1 MAEKTIRDLQWKY
14 INGELSLDEMKTFLR
29 HLKSDFSA
37 EFREE
42 RIQKLESDIQKGDG
56 KLLAE
61 AIKRQEYL
69 DAAVEYKKL
78 TDEWLRL
85 GAYWK
90 PLGTSITK
98 WYYKDSCFYTW
109 FSGAETIEESKRT
122 KQADEVL
129 RKLIEEDTNDE

>member
-42 RIQKLESDIQKGDG
+42 RIQKLESAIQKGEK

-61 AIKRQEYL
+61 TVEREEYL
-69 DAAVEYKKL
+69 NAALEYKKL
-78 TDEWLRL
+78 TSEWERL

-90 PLGTSITK
+90 PLGHTITK
-98 WYYKDSCFYTW
+98 WYYKDFCFYTW
-109 FSGAETIEESKRT
+109 FSGVDAIEESKRT